1 MPCVLAQA
9 FATGA
14 LMAMLTNS
22 MVPEAFEYGGKA
34 AGLLTVLGF
43 TVAFALSQLA

>member
-1 MPCVLAQA
+1 
-9 FATGA
+9 
-14 LMAMLTNS
+14 MAMLTDS